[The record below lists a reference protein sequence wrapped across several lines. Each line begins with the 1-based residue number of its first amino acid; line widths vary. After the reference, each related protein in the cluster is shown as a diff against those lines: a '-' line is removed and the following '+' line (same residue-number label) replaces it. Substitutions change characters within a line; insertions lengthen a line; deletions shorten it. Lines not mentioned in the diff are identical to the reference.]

1 MRTHELG
8 VLAFESLILVQI
20 LLQARNHSHLE
31 QLAVTAMCWEK
42 GSDRFWEPF
51 RADLTD
57 YPPFLW
63 PLSSIAGTRW
73 IVELLNVSSKLA
85 ETCGG
90 LNKMGQERSIL
101 PNPGQ
106 TPARTILGG
115 KIFHICYQIFP
126 YLLSDLAA
134 AIKSL
139 EFIFPPGFDGAIL
152 EAVGKKAEEPDI
164 NL

>member
-1 MRTHELG
+1 M
-8 VLAFESLILVQI
+8 
-20 LLQARNHSHLE
+20 
-31 QLAVTAMCWEK
+31 
-42 GSDRFWEPF
+42 
-51 RADLTD
+51 
-57 YPPFLW
+57 
-63 PLSSIAGTRW
+63 
-73 IVELLNVSSKLA
+73 ELLNVSSKLA

-90 LNKMGQERSIL
+90 LNKMGRERSIL

-106 TPARTILGG
+106 TPASTILGG

>member
-1 MRTHELG
+1 
-8 VLAFESLILVQI
+8 
-20 LLQARNHSHLE
+20 
-31 QLAVTAMCWEK
+31 
-42 GSDRFWEPF
+42 
-51 RADLTD
+51 
-57 YPPFLW
+57 
-63 PLSSIAGTRW
+63 
-73 IVELLNVSSKLA
+73 
-85 ETCGG
+85 
-90 LNKMGQERSIL
+90 MGRERSIL

-139 EFIFPPGFDGAIL
+139 EFIFPAGFDGAIL